1 MKALALL
8 ILGFSLSVQAQVQTF
23 TYNYQVICGPTIL
36 IIEFLSKTQ
45 KEELTW
51 TGSDISDGSSYSLW
65 EDKDGNWTLLKK
77 GREIA
82 CIIGSGTKPKI
93 I

>member
-8 ILGFSLSVQAQVQTF
+8 ILGFSLSVQAQVQAF
-23 TYNYQVICGPTIL
+23 TYSYQVICGPTIP

-51 TGSDISDGSSYSLW
+51 TGSDISDGSTYSLW
-65 EDKDGNWTLLKK
+65 QDTDGNWTLLKK
-77 GREIA
+77 NREIA

>member
-1 MKALALL
+1 MKLL
-8 ILGFSLSVQAQVQTF
+8 LTVLLFIFSMPANAQLF
-23 TYNYQVICGPTIL
+23 THNYQVDCGSTIT

-51 TGSDISDGSSYSLW
+51 TGLDILDGSVYSLW
-65 EDKDGNWTLLKK
+65 QDAEGNWTILKK
-77 GREIA
+77 TPEIS
-82 CIIGSGTKPKI
+82 CVMGTGTKPKI

>member
-1 MKALALL
+1 MSMRTIALL
-8 ILGFSLSVQAQVQTF
+8 LCTFSLNVYAQTF
-23 TYNYQVICGPTIL
+23 TYNYPITCGPVIP

-51 TGSDISDGSSYSLW
+51 TGLDIADGSVYSLW
-65 EDKDGNWTLLKK
+65 QDVEGNWTLLKK
-77 GREIA
+77 SRELA
-82 CIIGSGTKPKI
+82 CIIGAGTKPKI

>member
-1 MKALALL
+1 MKLL
-8 ILGFSLSVQAQVQTF
+8 FIVLFFIFSLPANAQLF
-23 TYNYQVICGPTIL
+23 TYNYQINCGSTAA

-51 TGSDISDGSSYSLW
+51 TGSDISDGSTYSLW
-65 EDKDGNWTLLKK
+65 QDTDGNWTLLKK
-77 GREIA
+77 NREIA